1 MVVIDGERYLVSML
15 GADADWTQN
24 VKAAG
29 GNVTLR
35 HGRCEEVRLEEV
47 AADRRAPVLKAY
59 LRRAPD
65 ARPNLPVDKDA
76 PLSEFERVSP
86 QFPVFRVISGS
97 AGLDPIKGRRMA
109 RARIR
114 RAVSILI
121 TLLVVGLSDLV
132 YISYRRDIHQAR
144 ERVSTGSQIVQTPCG
159 PIEYAIAGN
168 GPPVL
173 VVHGAGGGYDQG
185 LEIGQPLANSGFRVI
200 AMSRFGYLR
209 TPLPGDASAPAQADA
224 HACLLDALKISRAAV
239 VGASAGAPSSMQFA
253 LKYPDRCIALILL
266 VPAAY
271 APRPGGAAPV
281 QTPDGTK
288 FLFDTALR
296 SDFLFWAATRFA
308 RSTVTRAILATP
320 PEVVENASADE
331 QARIGKVLERILPVS
346 PRRLG
351 LLNDAAVTSSI
362 QRYEL
367 ERIAIPT
374 LVLSA
379 ADDLFGTFDVARYT
393 AERVPH
399 ARFIGY
405 VSGGHL
411 LVGRQKEVT
420 SEMATFLK
428 SRKTEDDHYV
438 KGAKTS
444 R

>member
-1 MVVIDGERYLVSML
+1 MMNLAKWLYR
-15 GADADWTQN
+15 
-24 VKAAG
+24 G
-29 GNVTLR
+29 GRPN
-35 HGRCEEVRLEEV
+35 HGRRKEARLEEV
-47 AADRRAPVLKAY
+47 AADQRAPMLNAY
-59 LRRAPD
+59 LKRAPG

-76 PLSEFERVSP
+76 PLSEIEPVST
-86 QFPVFRVISGS
+86 QIPVFRVVSGNV
-97 AGLDPIKGRRMA
+97 GLNPIKGRRTA
-109 RARIR
+109 RARVR

-121 TLLVVGLSDLV
+121 TLLVVGLSDMV

-185 LEIGQPLANSGFRVI
+185 LEIGEPLANSGFRVI

-253 LKYPDRCIALILL
+253 LRYPDRCGAMILL

-271 APRPGGAAPV
+271 APRPGGAPPV

-296 SDFLFWAATRFA
+296 SDFLFWAAIRFA
-308 RSTVTRAILATP
+308 RPIVTRAIFATP
-320 PEVVENASADE
+320 PAVVENASADE
-331 QARIGKVLERILPVS
+331 QARIGKVLKRILPVS

-367 ERIAIPT
+367 DRIAVPT
-374 LVLSA
+374 LVISA

-393 AERVPH
+393 AEHVPR

-405 VSGGHL
+405 PSGGHL

-420 SEMATFLK
+420 AEMAAFLK
-428 SRKTEDDHYV
+428 
-438 KGAKTS
+438 
-444 R
+444 